1 MSKNQQVRAIR
12 IAWTLTSVSLGFYL
26 VAIALTIITIPLSIR
41 DCPMFLLA
49 LPFIFFGFV
58 FSIANFIYSLVKRV
72 LLDPLG
78 EIYWYLDVGLIPVPL
93 FIFLGVFIYEEF
105 FRR

>member
-26 VAIALTIITIPLSIR
+26 VGIVMTIITVPLSIR
-41 DCPMFLLA
+41 DCPMFRLA

-58 FSIANFIYSLVKRV
+58 FSIANFIH
-72 LLDPLG
+72 
-78 EIYWYLDVGLIPVPL
+78 
-93 FIFLGVFIYEEF
+93 
-105 FRR
+105 